1 MDDAEITLSASVSAR
16 EQPSY
21 SRPVASGSS
30 PRRYL
35 KTVTGVSGGTDIYA
49 AAVDPDRSTLDTA
62 LTVAKIAEEH
72 RFDALFAADLLS
84 FGAQGA
90 IGAQEPLIYLSAL
103 SAVTSRIGLIAT
115 VTTTFHH
122 PYNLARLFGTLDHVS
137 NGRAAWNAVT
147 SSLGEENYSDLELP
161 GPEERYARATESLEV
176 VHALFDSWQD
186 GALTSDGLG
195 GAVLDPSR
203 VRPIEYRGRY
213 FTVRGPLNIP
223 PLPQRRPV
231 QFQAGQSAGGVELG
245 ARFAEVVFTSLT
257 TLDDALTYTRG
268 IRARAREL
276 GRVPGLPYIFSS
288 LHATYGATAAEA
300 ARLVREQEETF
311 DLEAGRRLLADM
323 LGGGID
329 LSGLPLDR
337 PLPESL
343 LPDPGSVHRRRG
355 RVEIFARLAASGRT
369 LRELILESRHT
380 GHWSAAGTPEQ
391 VADAIEERYRAG
403 VLDVV
408 SLGGL
413 DDPRTRDFV
422 TNGLLPELR
431 RRNIVG
437 TDYLGATLRDN
448 LELPPLPAP
457 ADKRVAVS

>member
-1 MDDAEITLSASVSAR
+1 MASRSI
-16 EQPSY
+16 
-21 SRPVASGSS
+21 
-30 PRRYL
+30 PRRHL

-49 AAVDPDRSTLDTA
+49 AAVDPARSTLDTA
-62 LTVAKIAEEH
+62 VAVAKIAEEH
-72 RFDALFAADLLS
+72 KFDALFAADLLS

-103 SAVTSRIGLIAT
+103 SAVTSHIGLIAT

-161 GPEERYARATESLEV
+161 SPEERYARAAESLEV
-176 VHALFDSWQD
+176 VHALYDSWQP
-186 GALTSDGLG
+186 GALTPDGRG
-195 GAVLDPSR
+195 GAALDPAL
-203 VRPIEYRGRY
+203 VRPIEHRGRY

-257 TLDDALTYTRG
+257 TLDDALAYTRR
-268 IRARAREL
+268 IRARAAEL
-276 GRVPGLPYIFSS
+276 GRAPGLPYIFSS
-288 LHATYGATAAEA
+288 FHATYGASEAEV
-300 ARLVREQEETF
+300 ARLVREQEESF
-311 DLEAGRRLLADM
+311 DLEAGRRLLEDM
-323 LGGGID
+323 FGGGVD

-337 PLPESL
+337 PIPETLLPEV
-343 LPDPGSVHRRRG
+343 GSVHRRRG

-391 VADAIEERYRAG
+391 LADTIEERYRAG

-431 RRNIVG
+431 RRDIVG
-437 TDYLGATLRDN
+437 NDYLGATFRDN

-457 ADKRVAVS
+457 AHEPVAVS